1 MCPLLSEIIVA
12 ATVDGTE
19 NPSGTRIGAPS
30 AIRTRDL
37 LLRSSWSTTPYAAS
51 AQVGDD
57 EDLSVGDRDSLRLT
71 HRSHVTGTLNQG
83 ELVVDGITAVE
94 LELRPGLSIGAH
106 APARA
111 TMTGWPVMTAGTR
124 RSCGWP
130 IWLFWTGA
138 GPRRR
143 SHGCPLSPPL

>member
-37 LLRSSWSTTPYAAS
+37 LLRSSWSTTQYAAS

-57 EDLSVGDRDSLRLT
+57 DDLPVGDRDSLRLT
-71 HRSHVTGTLNQG
+71 HRSGT
-83 ELVVDGITAVE
+83 
-94 LELRPGLSIGAH
+94 
-106 APARA
+106 
-111 TMTGWPVMTAGTR
+111 
-124 RSCGWP
+124 
-130 IWLFWTGA
+130 
-138 GPRRR
+138 
-143 SHGCPLSPPL
+143 